1 MKIVNFITKN
11 HLKTSR
17 NYIDRMKDN
26 KVKAMKIARKYGFDY
41 WDGNRKYGYGGYIYI
56 DGYWSG
62 VAKKIIK
69 FYNLKNNSSILDIG
83 CGKGFLLFEIKK
95 ILPGISIKG
104 IDISKY
110 SINNAKEEIK
120 SSLIVSDIISY
131 KFKKKFDLIISI
143 NCLHNLEIFE
153 LTKVIQ
159 KIVKYSRKSYIAI
172 EGYKNILELFNLQC
186 WALTANTFFSKR
198 EWQWFFKKNNYKGE
212 FEIIYFK

>member
-1 MKIVNFITKN
+1 MVRC
-11 HLKTSR
+11 SQ
-17 NYIDRMKDN
+17 
-26 KVKAMKIARKYGFDY
+26 
-41 WDGNRKYGYGGYIYI
+41 
-56 DGYWSG
+56 
-62 VAKKIIK
+62 KIIK

-159 KIVKYSRKSYIAI
+159 KNS
-172 EGYKNILELFNLQC
+172 
-186 WALTANTFFSKR
+186 
-198 EWQWFFKKNNYKGE
+198 
-212 FEIIYFK
+212 